1 MSTSVIKATTLGGG
15 GTVSEAVVQAVH
27 GFSLGDVVRR
37 SAGAWVLALANVD
50 TNADVLGVVSTVT
63 NANNF
68 IVTFQGKVSG
78 LSGLSDGI
86 VYFLATSSAGA
97 VPTRNVTISE
107 PNLSKPVYIATS
119 ATTAILTNQRGLIV
133 SGGGSGSGA
142 SDLIVKDEGVT
153 LTPSASSL
161 NFVGAGVVATNIG
174 NAVTITI
181 TGGSGSF
188 GATGSFFQSATQS
201 IVANGLIT
209 VAHGLGQKPNLVQ
222 LILQNVTGELG
233 YTTGNEV
240 VYGAYYENDF
250 NSGISIEITST
261 DVVVYTA
268 AGNLFINEKSGI
280 HNLNSITYAN
290 WKLIVK
296 AWGDIVGG
304 SPGAY
309 ILIRDEKAQGTDGGT
324 FAAGAWQTRDL
335 NVEVADTGN
344 NAALAANQITLSTGS
359 YRFRIR
365 TPAYGGHKARLQNI
379 TDAATVAVGTSTNG
393 DTGAVFDPVM
403 DSWVEGRFTITSAKT
418 FEVQDRTLSGA
429 VTVGFGKNN
438 NIPGAVEVYTTAE
451 FIKE

>member
-133 SGGGSGSGA
+133 SGGGSGSGSGA
-142 SDLIVKDEGVT
+142 SALIVKDEGVT
-153 LTPSASSL
+153 LTSSASSL
-161 NFVGAGVVATNIG
+161 DFVGAGVIATNIG

-296 AWGDIVGG
+296 AWGDVAGG
-304 SPGAY
+304 SGIGDVVHIQHKAPFTGSVTLLSIPGSTWTTK
-309 ILIRDEKAQGTDGGT
+309 LLNTESFDGGNHAT
-324 FAAGAWQTRDL
+324 
-335 NVEVADTGN
+335 
-344 NAALAANQITLSTGS
+344 LAANQITLDAGTWVAWIAGS
-359 YRFRIR
+359 FHSAGTEY
-365 TPAYGGHKARLQNI
+365 AAMRLRNI
-379 TDAATVAVGTSTNG
+379 TDSTTIDIVGVNAAINPQVLHS
-393 DTGAVFDPVM
+393 
-403 DSWVEGRFTITSAKT
+403 RFVLASAKVL
-418 FEVQDRTLSGA
+418 EVQIFTDSATSIA
-429 VTVGFGKNN
+429 FSVAD
-438 NIPGAVEVYTTAE
+438 PGEPSVFTDVL
-451 FIKE
+451 FIKDQ